1 MAHQQFDP
9 GISQKIEGGLRRVI
23 NKDGSFN
30 VRRKGIRL
38 RDLNFYQVLINLSW
52 PRFLAIIFGGFILM
66 NALFACCY
74 LLVGIENLQGADA
87 SSGTQSFLTAFFFSC
102 QTFTTVG
109 YGAIAPKGTLA
120 NLLAGFE
127 AMGGLM
133 SFAIATGLLYGRFS
147 RPSARI
153 SYSANAIISPYEGKT
168 ALMFRVVNARTNL
181 LLELQATVLLMT
193 VESKHGHRATTRYH
207 ELKLERPSIYFF
219 PLNWTVVHP
228 IDDAS
233 PLHGKTLE
241 NLASVHAEIIIQIKG
256 FDDTFSQVVHSR
268 FSYRTDEIV
277 WGAKF
282 LPMFDVD
289 AHGDVVIEVDRVGE
303 IERVPLD

>member
-23 NKDGSFN
+23 NRDGSFN
-30 VRRKGIRL
+30 VHRKGIRL
-38 RDLNFYQVLINLSW
+38 KDLNFYQVLINLSW
-52 PRFLAIIFGGFILM
+52 PRFLAIILGGYVLM
-66 NALFACCY
+66 NSVFACCY
-74 LLVGIENLQGADA
+74 LFLGIENLQGADA
-87 SSGTQSFLTAFFFSC
+87 SSGTQAFLTAFFFSC

-109 YGAIAPKGTLA
+109 YGTIAPKGTLA
-120 NLLAGFE
+120 NLFAGFE
-127 AMGGLM
+127 AMAGLM

-153 SYSANAIISPYEGKT
+153 SYSSSAIMSPYQGKT
-168 ALMFRVVNARTNL
+168 ALMFRIVNARTNL

-193 VESKHGHRATTRYH
+193 VERRHGHHAQTRYH
-207 ELKLERPSIYFF
+207 ELKLERSSIYFF

-228 IDDAS
+228 IDESS
-233 PLHGKTLE
+233 PLHAKTLKDLE
-241 NLASVHAEIIIQIKG
+241 AVHAEIIIQIKG

-268 FSYRTDEIV
+268 FSYRANEIV

-289 AHGDVVIEVDRVGE
+289 QNGDVVIEVDRVGE
-303 IERVPLD
+303 IERVPLE